1 MGASLAAPNRRY
13 AILGTGALGGF
24 YGARLQ
30 QAGSEVHFLL
40 RSDYE
45 QVQQQGLVIESPE
58 GNFTLSQV
66 RAYQEAEQMPRCD
79 VVVVALKTTH
89 NHLLPELLPP
99 VLKEDGVVLVLQNGL
114 GLEAEVAEIVGA
126 ERVMGGLCFICSNKI
141 APGHIRHLDYGAI
154 TLGEYAANYQVGG
167 MTERIDQIAQDFQQ
181 AGIPIH
187 LAEDLLLAR
196 WRKLVWNIPFNG
208 LSVVLDATTD
218 ALMAD
223 RHTYA
228 LAEQLMRE
236 VAQGAKAQGRAIAD
250 DFIQKMLDDTVKMKP
265 YRTSMKIDYDE
276 GRPLEVEAIFGNPLR
291 AAQAA
296 GVQLPQ
302 IAMLYQQLKF
312 LSDRNYNTPLELG
325 MV

>member
-1 MGASLAAPNRRY
+1 MGASLGAASNRRY

-30 QAGSEVHFLL
+30 QAGTEVHFLL

-66 RAYQEAEQMPRCD
+66 YAYRRVEEMPRCD
-79 VVVVALKTTH
+79 VVVVALKSTH
-89 NHLLPELLPP
+89 NHLLPALLPR

-114 GLEAEVAEIVGA
+114 GLEAEVAQIVGA
-126 ERVMGGLCFICSNKI
+126 KRVMGGLCFICSNKVG
-141 APGHIRHLDYGAI
+141 PGHIRHLDYGAI
-154 TLGEYAANYQVGG
+154 TLGEYAANYQAGG
-167 MTERIDQIAQDFQQ
+167 ITERMSQIAQDFTQ

-196 WRKLVWNIPFNG
+196 WHKLVWNIPFNG
-208 LSVVLDATTD
+208 LSVVLNATTD

-223 RHTYA
+223 RYTYA

-236 VAQGAKAQGRAIAD
+236 VALGAKVQSRAIAD

-276 GRPLEVEAIFGNPLR
+276 GRSLEVEAIFGNPLR

-312 LSDRNYNTPLELG
+312 LSNRTRAQSPEQG
-325 MV
+325 

>member
-1 MGASLAAPNRRY
+1 MGASLGAGPKRRY

-30 QAGSEVHFLL
+30 QAGLEVHFLL

-66 RAYQEAEQMPRCD
+66 HAYREVEQMPRCD

-89 NHLLPELLPP
+89 NHLLPKLLPP
-99 VLKEDGVVLVLQNGL
+99 VLQENGVVLVLQNGL

-141 APGHIRHLDYGAI
+141 GSGHIRHLDYGVI
-154 TLGEYAANYQVGG
+154 TLGEYAANYQAGG
-167 MTERIDQIAQDFQQ
+167 MTERMAQIAQDFQQ

-208 LSVVLDATTD
+208 LSVVLNATTD

-236 VAQGAKAQGRAIAD
+236 VALGAETQGRAIAD

-291 AAQAA
+291 AAQSA

-302 IAMLYQQLKF
+302 ITMLYQQLKF
-312 LSDRNYNTPLELG
+312 LSDRNRPHLSEKE
-325 MV
+325 